1 MVQKAKSLQQAST
14 STTIVDKAQMMSEK
28 YDTMCRQAKVRREEK
43 KGGRGGEK
51 GERGREMRK
60 QNNGE
65 RGEREGRGRE
75 HGNMERKERWR

>member
-43 KGGRGGEK
+43 KGGRGGKK
-51 GERGREMRK
+51 GERGRER
-60 QNNGE
+60 
-65 RGEREGRGRE
+65 ERE
-75 HGNMERKERWR
+75 KEGEK